1 MSVFNNVAQAMQ
13 SIFGE
18 HQLARETG
26 FIKRERKVTGSGFI
40 KTLCLDAKQ
49 IVLKVLLVQDLRINC
64 TYMPKD

>member
-26 FIKRERKVTGSGFI
+26 FIKRERKGSGFI

-49 IVLKVLLVQDLRINC
+49 IVLKVLPVQDLRINY
-64 TYMPKD
+64 TYLPKD